1 MDIPEHVPTRRG
13 PPAVDRY
20 LIRGHLWERPARPRG
35 RPEAACLARAAALV
49 SGWAAARPGPRGEVL
64 IDFAFLLRDEPRTL
78 VDVALSF
85 VPAAAARAIPARAW
99 WTAERPD
106 LVVEVFNDREPRA
119 AVTERAWEYAAVG
132 VRELWVIDPTPGD
145 CWVDVVRAGWEP
157 SRLLPRQ
164 SLASAVLP
172 GFSCPVAD
180 LFR

>member
-1 MDIPEHVPTRRG
+1 METLEHVVTRRD

-35 RPEAACLARAAALV
+35 RSEATCLARAAALV
-49 SGWAAARPGPRGEVL
+49 SGWVSRQPWPRGEVL
-64 IDFAFLLRDEPRTL
+64 IDFAYLLREEPRTL

-85 VPAAAARAIPARAW
+85 VPAAAARAIPAKAW
-99 WTAERPD
+99 WTAARPD
-106 LVVEVFNDREPRA
+106 LVVEVFNDRESRG
-119 AVTERAWEYAAVG
+119 AVTERAREYAACG

-145 CWVDVVRAGWEP
+145 CWVDMVRAGGEP
-157 SRLLPRQ
+157 ARLSPRQ
-164 SLASAVLP
+164 SLASGVLT